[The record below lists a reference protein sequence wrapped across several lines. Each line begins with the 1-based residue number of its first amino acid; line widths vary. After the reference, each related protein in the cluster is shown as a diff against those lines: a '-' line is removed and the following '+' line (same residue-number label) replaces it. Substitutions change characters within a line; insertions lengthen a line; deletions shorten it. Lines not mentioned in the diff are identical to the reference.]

1 MSGAFER
8 AGPAGPFSV
17 SDVTAR
23 VRAALEEALPF
34 CWVEGEISELSR
46 PASGHLY
53 LSLADERSQLSCVM
67 FRSYAQQ
74 LRFDPEPG
82 SKVLAYGNLSVYE
95 RGGRYQFYVYRMRPS
110 GVGEMA
116 LAFEEL
122 RARLSEE
129 GLFDAQRKRPLP
141 VYPRAIGVVTSPT
154 GAAIRDIVKVLG
166 RRAPGLPVVLAP
178 ARVQGAGSAGEIAAA
193 IDRLNRFGGVDV
205 VVVTRGGGSP
215 EDLWPFNDEGVA
227 RAIDASALPVV
238 TAVGHE
244 IDHTIADYVADVRAS
259 TPSVAAEL
267 VTRERTLLRERL
279 GDRRGR
285 LLQAVQARLDHQQQ
299 RLDGL
304 PPGRLAAHLMD
315 GVDQRAQGLDESRA
329 RLAAALDGC
338 LSSRRDRFD
347 RSLLRLDARN
357 PLRSLAGGFA
367 YCQRERDGRRV
378 RSAADL
384 HPGERL
390 RLRFA
395 EGSARCQVEEVES
408 Q

>member
-1 MSGAFER
+1 MSGASEGL
-8 AGPAGPFSV
+8 AGPLSV

-23 VRAALEEALPF
+23 VRQALEEALPF
-34 CWVEGEISELSR
+34 CWVEGEISELAR
-46 PASGHLY
+46 PASGHIY
-53 LSLADERSQLSCVM
+53 MGLADERSQLGCVM
-67 FRSYAQQ
+67 FRSYASQ

-82 SKVLAYGNLSVYE
+82 MKVLAYGNLSVYE
-95 RGGRYQFYVYRMRPS
+95 RGGRYQFYVYRLRPS

-122 RARLSEE
+122 RARLAEE
-129 GLFDAQRKRPLP
+129 GLFEARHKRPLP
-141 VYPRAIGVVTSPT
+141 DYPRAVGVVTSPT

-178 ARVQGAGSAGEIAAA
+178 ARVQGAGSPGEIAAA
-193 IDRLNRFGGVDV
+193 IDRLNRFGEVDV
-205 VVVTRGGGSP
+205 VVVGRGGGSP

-227 RAIDASALPVV
+227 RAIHSSALPVV

-267 VTRERTLLRERL
+267 VTRERVLLRERL

-285 LLQAVQARLDHQQQ
+285 LLRAMHARMDHNRQ
-299 RLDGL
+299 RLEGL
-304 PPGRLAAHLMD
+304 RPGRLAARLTD
-315 GVDQRAQGLDESRA
+315 GVDQRSQSLDESRA

-338 LSSRRDRFD
+338 LGSHRDRFE
-347 RSLLRLDARN
+347 RTLLRLDARN

-378 RSAADL
+378 RSAAEL
-384 HPGERL
+384 RPGERL

-395 EGSARCQVEEVES
+395 EGAARCQVEEVES

>member
-1 MSGAFER
+1 MSGNPADLP
-8 AGPAGPFSV
+8 GPLTV
-17 SDVTAR
+17 SEVTSR
-23 VRAALEEALPF
+23 VRAALESALPF
-34 CWVEGEISELSR
+34 LWVEGEISELSR
-46 PASGHLY
+46 PASGHIY

-67 FRSYAQQ
+67 FRSYAHQ

-82 SKVLAYGNLSVYE
+82 MKVLAYGNLSVYE
-95 RGGRYQFYVYRMRPS
+95 RGGRYQFYLYRMRPS

-122 RARLSEE
+122 RARLAEE
-129 GLFDAQRKRPLP
+129 GLFDEGRKRPLP
-141 VYPRAIGVVTSPT
+141 AHPRAVGIVTSPT
-154 GAAIRDIVKVLG
+154 GAAVRDVVQVLG
-166 RRAPGLPVVLAP
+166 RRAPGVPVVLAP
-178 ARVQGAGSAGEIAAA
+178 ARVQGAGSPGEIAAA

-227 RAIDASALPVV
+227 RAIHGSALPVV

-267 VTRERTLLRERL
+267 VTRERALLGERL
-279 GDRRGR
+279 ADRRGR
-285 LLQAVQARLDHQQQ
+285 LLRAVRDRLDRHQR
-299 RLDGL
+299 RLDGI
-304 PPGRLAAHLMD
+304 PPGRLAAGL
-315 GVDQRAQGLDESRA
+315 GGRVDQRDQDLDESLS
-329 RLAAALDGC
+329 RLAAALDGGLC
-338 LSSRRDRFD
+338 SRRERFD

-378 RSAADL
+378 RSAAEL

-395 EGSARCQVEEVES
+395 DGAARCQVEEVES
-408 Q
+408 E

>member
-1 MSGAFER
+1 M
-8 AGPAGPFSV
+8 
-17 SDVTAR
+17 
-23 VRAALEEALPF
+23 RAALEGALPF
-34 CWVEGEISELSR
+34 FWVEGEMSELSR
-46 PASGHLY
+46 PASGHIY
-53 LSLADERSQLSCVM
+53 LSLADARSQLSCVM

-82 SKVLAYGNLSVYE
+82 MKVLAYGNLSVYE
-95 RGGRYQFYVYRMRPS
+95 RGGRYQFYIYRMRPS

-122 RARLSEE
+122 RARLAGE
-129 GLFDAQRKRPLP
+129 GFYDPRRKRPLP
-141 VYPRAIGVVTSPT
+141 AHPRAVGVVTSPT
-154 GAAIRDIVKVLG
+154 GAAIRDMVKVLA

-178 ARVQGAGSAGEIAAA
+178 ARVQGAGSPGEIAAA

-227 RAIDASALPVV
+227 RAIHRSALPVV

-267 VTRERTLLRERL
+267 VTRERALLRERL
-279 GDRRGR
+279 AERRGR
-285 LLQAVQARLDHQQQ
+285 LLRAVHGRLDRHER
-299 RLDGL
+299 RLEEVH
-304 PPGRLAAHLMD
+304 PGRLGAGLRD
-315 GVDQRAQGLDESRA
+315 LVDQRSQDLDESRA
-329 RLAAALDGC
+329 RLAGVLDGC
-338 LSSRRDRFD
+338 LCSRRGRFD
-347 RSLLRLDARN
+347 RALLRLDARN
-357 PLRSLAGGFA
+357 PLRSLAAGFA
-367 YCQRERDGRRV
+367 YCQRERDGGRV
-378 RSAADL
+378 RSAAEL

>member
-1 MSGAFER
+1 MSGAFEPG
-8 AGPAGPFSV
+8 GPLSV

-23 VRAALEEALPF
+23 VRQALEEALPF
-34 CWVEGEISELSR
+34 CWVEGEISELAR

-53 LSLADERSQLSCVM
+53 LTLADERSQLSCVM
-67 FRSYAQQ
+67 FATYARQ
-74 LRFDPEPG
+74 LRFAPEPG
-82 SKVLAYGNLSVYE
+82 MKVLAYGNLSVYE

-122 RARLSEE
+122 RARLAGE
-129 GLFDAQRKRPLP
+129 GLFDEGRKRPLP
-141 VYPRAIGVVTSPT
+141 DYPRAIGVVTSPT
-154 GAAIRDIVKVLG
+154 GAAIRDLVNVLG

-178 ARVQGAGSAGEIAAA
+178 ARVQGVGSPGEIAAA
-193 IDRLNRFGGVDV
+193 IDRLNRFGEVDI

-227 RAIDASALPVV
+227 RAIHSSALPVV

-267 VTRERTLLRERL
+267 VTRERALLRERL

-285 LLQAVQARLDHQQQ
+285 LLRAVRARVEHHQR
-299 RLDGL
+299 RLEAL
-304 PPGRLAAHLMD
+304 RPGRLAAHLRD
-315 GVDQRAQGLDESRA
+315 GVDQRAQDLDESRA
-329 RLAAALDGC
+329 RLGAALDGC
-338 LSSRRDRFD
+338 LCSHGDRLD
-347 RSLLRLDARN
+347 RSLVRLDARN

-367 YCQRERDGRRV
+367 FCQRDTDGRRV
-378 RSAADL
+378 RSAAEL
-384 HPGERL
+384 SPGERL

-395 EGSARCQVEEVES
+395 EGSARCRVEEVES

>member
-1 MSGAFER
+1 MSGNPADLP
-8 AGPAGPFSV
+8 GPLTV
-17 SDVTAR
+17 SEVTSR
-23 VRAALEEALPF
+23 VRAALESALPF
-34 CWVEGEISELSR
+34 LWVEGEISELSR
-46 PASGHLY
+46 PASGHIY

-67 FRSYAQQ
+67 FRSYAHQ

-82 SKVLAYGNLSVYE
+82 MKVLAYGNLSVYE
-95 RGGRYQFYVYRMRPS
+95 RGGRYQFYLYRMRPS

-122 RARLSEE
+122 RARLAEE
-129 GLFDAQRKRPLP
+129 GLFDEGRKRPLP
-141 VYPRAIGVVTSPT
+141 AHPRAVGIVTSPT
-154 GAAIRDIVKVLG
+154 GAAVRDVVQVLG
-166 RRAPGLPVVLAP
+166 RRAPGVPVVLAP
-178 ARVQGAGSAGEIAAA
+178 ARVQGAGSPAEIAAA

-227 RAIDASALPVV
+227 RAIHGSALPVV

-267 VTRERTLLRERL
+267 VTRERALLGERL
-279 GDRRGR
+279 ADRRGR
-285 LLQAVQARLDHQQQ
+285 LLRAVRDRLDRHQR
-299 RLDGL
+299 RLEAVPAD
-304 PPGRLAAHLMD
+304 RLAAGL
-315 GVDQRAQGLDESRA
+315 GGRVDQRDQDLDESLS
-329 RLAAALDGC
+329 RLAAALDGGLC
-338 LSSRRDRFD
+338 SRRDRFD

-378 RSAADL
+378 RSAAEL
-384 HPGERL
+384 RPGERL

-395 EGSARCQVEEVES
+395 DGAARCQVEEVES
-408 Q
+408 E

>member
-1 MSGAFER
+1 MSGAV
-8 AGPAGPFSV
+8 GSPVPAGPLSV
-17 SDVTAR
+17 SEVTAR
-23 VRAALEEALPF
+23 VRAALEGALPF
-34 CWVEGEISELSR
+34 FWVEGEMSELSR
-46 PASGHLY
+46 PASGHVY
-53 LSLADERSQLSCVM
+53 LSLADARSQLSCVM

-82 SKVLAYGNLSVYE
+82 MKVLAYGNLSVYE
-95 RGGRYQFYVYRMRPS
+95 RGGRYQFYIYRMRPS

-122 RARLSEE
+122 RARLAEE
-129 GLFDAQRKRPLP
+129 GFFDARRKRPLP
-141 VYPRAIGVVTSPT
+141 AYPRAVGVVTSPT
-154 GAAIRDIVKVLG
+154 GAAIRDMVKVLG

-178 ARVQGAGSAGEIAAA
+178 ARVQGAGSPGEIAAA
-193 IDRLNRFGGVDV
+193 VDRLNRFGGVDV
-205 VVVTRGGGSP
+205 VVVARGGGSP

-227 RAIDASALPVV
+227 RAIHRSALPVV

-279 GDRRGR
+279 AERRGR
-285 LLQAVQARLDHQQQ
+285 LLRAVHGRLDRHER
-299 RLDGL
+299 RLEEVR
-304 PPGRLAAHLMD
+304 PGRLGAGLRD
-315 GVDQRAQGLDESRA
+315 RVDQRSQDLDESRA
-329 RLAAALDGC
+329 RLAGVLDGC
-338 LSSRRDRFD
+338 LCSRRGRFD
-347 RSLLRLDARN
+347 RALLRLDARN
-357 PLRSLAGGFA
+357 PLRSLAAGFA
-367 YCQRERDGRRV
+367 YCQRERDGGRV
-378 RSAADL
+378 RSAAEL
-384 HPGERL
+384 HAGERL